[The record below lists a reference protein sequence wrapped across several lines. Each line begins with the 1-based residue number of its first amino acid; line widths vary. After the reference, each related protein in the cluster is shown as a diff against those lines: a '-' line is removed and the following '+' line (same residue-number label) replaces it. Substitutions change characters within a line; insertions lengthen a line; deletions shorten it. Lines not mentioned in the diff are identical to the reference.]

1 MFWIIIALGLAAADI
16 AIKMWIKENKREN
29 SHHPILGGKIII
41 TKYFN
46 PGAMLGFLKDKAK
59 LLLGISMVCVGLIA
73 GLLLAAAGKKG
84 NGLLKV
90 GLTLLLGGAASNVF
104 ERALCG
110 KVTDYFRISIGN
122 KKLESIIF
130 NIGDFFIFIGA
141 ILSAVG
147 SAFQK

>member
-1 MFWIIIALGLAAADI
+1 MFWIILALGLAAIDI

-29 SHHPILGGKIII
+29 CHEPILGGKIII
-41 TKYFN
+41 TKFFN
-46 PGAMLGFLKDKAK
+46 AGAMLGLLKERAK
-59 LLLGISMVCVGLIA
+59 LLLGISLVSVGMIL
-73 GLLLAAAGKKG
+73 GMLLAISGKKG

-122 KKLESIIF
+122 KKLERIIF
-130 NIGDFFIFIGA
+130 NIGDFFIFIGS
-141 ILSAVG
+141 ILTAVG
-147 SAFQK
+147 SAFDK